1 MINQNQAFK
10 IINEVILKRQTALD
24 LEEHR
29 LQDGMI
35 GGN

>member
-10 IINEVILKRQTALD
+10 ITNEVILKRQTALD
-24 LEEHR
+24 LEEST

>member
-1 MINQNQAFK
+1 MINQNPTLK

-24 LEEHR
+24 AEEHR